1 MLAQHFEAE
10 PASALRALGRAAVE
24 SPVGL
29 RLDAANLPE
38 QFRRHGETVAWS
50 EKKVKLGANLYRSYN
65 GALMRRLWRDV
76 LDRVAPYDA
85 GKSLDVV
92 ARELGLDSV
101 LRLSANENPLGPS
114 PRVVEAIQREASRAH
129 LYPDGGCTAVREA
142 LASRLGVSTASIVV
156 GNGADEL
163 LAMLARASLDPDD
176 EVVVPHPAFEPYG
189 TEATLAGATVVA
201 SPLKGY
207 DQDLDD
213 MLGRVTARTKCVI
226 ICTPH
231 NPAATIVRRR
241 PLERF
246 LDALGADPP
255 LVILDE
261 AYLDFCDDDDTADG
275 VVLQRRYPTLVSL
288 RTFSKIAGLAG
299 LRIGYAIARP
309 EHVERLNRVRAP
321 YNVNRLAQVAAVAA
335 LADPE
340 HLEHTRRV
348 VLRERPRLQAAL
360 AERGAPSPRSHA
372 NFMLARV
379 DDRAAALRTGL
390 FQAGILV
397 RDGAGVGFP
406 GHLRIAVGTAEQNA
420 RLLDAWDG
428 VRG

>member
-1 MLAQHFEAE
+1 
-10 PASALRALGRAAVE
+10 
-24 SPVGL
+24 
-29 RLDAANLPE
+29 
-38 QFRRHGETVAWS
+38 
-50 EKKVKLGANLYRSYN
+50 
-65 GALMRRLWRDV
+65 MRRLWRDV
-76 LDRVAPYDA
+76 LDRVTTYDA
-85 GKSLDVV
+85 GKSLEVV
-92 ARELGLDSV
+92 ARELGLDTV
-101 LRLSANENPLGPS
+101 LRLSSNENPLGPS
-114 PRVVEAIQREASRAH
+114 PRVVEAIRREAPRAH

-142 LASRLGVSTASIVV
+142 LGSRLGIVPESIVV

-163 LAMLARASLDPDD
+163 LAMLARAALDPGD
-176 EVVVPHPAFEPYG
+176 EVVIPHPAFEPYG
-189 TEATLAGATVVA
+189 TEAILSGATVVQ

-226 ICTPH
+226 VCTPH

-261 AYLDFCDDDDTADG
+261 AYIDFCDDDDTADG
-275 VVLQRRYPTLVSL
+275 VVLQRRYPTLISL

-299 LRIGYAIARP
+299 LRVGYAIARP
-309 EHVERLNRVRAP
+309 ENIERLNRVRAP

-335 LADPE
+335 LGDPE
-340 HLEHTRRV
+340 HLERTRRV
-348 VLRERPRLQAAL
+348 VLEERPRLQAAL
-360 AERGAPSPRSHA
+360 AERGAPSPPSQA
-372 NFMLARV
+372 NFVLARV
-379 DDRAAALRTGL
+379 GDGVGALRAAL

-406 GHLRIAVGTAEQNA
+406 GHLRIAVGTGEQNR
-420 RLLDAWDG
+420 RLLDVWDRVLSKSDG
-428 VRG
+428 RSEGRSAGRA